1 MTCFRTFS
9 GTQTERSDDD
19 DDDDDEEDRVTR
31 QNECKII
38 SENTKHFQIYEKF

>member
-1 MTCFRTFS
+1 MFSYSS
-9 GTQTERSDDD
+9 GTQTERSD